1 MERDVAE
8 RSPDPQRGERAAHA
22 IYALI
27 VVLAVMIAEADT
39 GISAREAI
47 GSAIGAAFV
56 TATAELYADYVGAMI
71 GARRHLTEHERR
83 FEIRNITA
91 GFVTALLPVGFLIL
105 AAAGAIDLES
115 AFDAAIW
122 TGVGLLGAYAVV
134 ANRVAGLPLGRSL
147 LIGAGF
153 TALGASLVLL
163 KVVL

>member
-8 RSPDPQRGERAAHA
+8 CLPDRERGDRAAHA

-27 VVLAVMIAEADT
+27 VVLAVIIAEADT

-47 GSAIGAAFV
+47 GSAVGAAVV
-56 TATAELYADYVGAMI
+56 TATAELYADYIGAMI
-71 GARRHLTEHERR
+71 GGRRHLTERERS
-83 FEIRNITA
+83 FEIRTITA
-91 GFVTALLPVGFLIL
+91 GFVTALLPVTFFIL

-153 TALGASLVLL
+153 AALGALLVLL

>member
-1 MERDVAE
+1 M
-8 RSPDPQRGERAAHA
+8 PDRERGERAAHA

-27 VVLAVMIAEADT
+27 VVLAVVIAEADT
-39 GISAREAI
+39 GISARQAI
-47 GSAIGAAFV
+47 GSVIGAAFA
-56 TATAELYADYVGAMI
+56 TATGELYADYIGATI
-71 GARRHLTEHERR
+71 GARRHLTERERR
-83 FEIRNITA
+83 LEIRNITA
-91 GFVTALLPVGFLIL
+91 GFVTALLPAGFFVL

-134 ANRVAGLPLGRSL
+134 ANRVAGLPLGHSL